1 MSRRLIYRNWRQNYY
16 TCMSQ
21 LKSIATTV
29 ASTCMAYTILLS
41 AFGTGNVY
49 SGDLRP
55 GSNTFI
61 LFFDVNRACCWT

>member
-1 MSRRLIYRNWRQNYY
+1 MSRRLLYRNWRQNLYI
-16 TCMSQ
+16 CMSQ

-49 SGDLRP
+49 SGDSRP
-55 GSNTFI
+55 GSSIFYHV
-61 LFFDVNRACCWT
+61 FDVNRACCWT